1 MKMKA
6 SLSFM
11 AFVLVL
17 AMNSCSQDEDLG
29 AVVGEHRFAANDYR
43 LSQAE
48 AIDVAADAEARLLT

>member
-48 AIDVAADAEARLLT
+48 AIDVAAMP